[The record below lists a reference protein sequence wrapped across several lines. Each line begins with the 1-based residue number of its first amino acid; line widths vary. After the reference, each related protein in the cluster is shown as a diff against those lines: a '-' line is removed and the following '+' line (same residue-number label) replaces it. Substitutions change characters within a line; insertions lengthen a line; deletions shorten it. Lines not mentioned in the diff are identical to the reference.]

1 MTPEPP
7 TIAHLKGHGLEG
19 LFVTCTNAACLHA
32 TAFTFTALGLRDDLQ
47 FGRPRDVPRGPFA
60 RDAVPQP

>member
-19 LFVTCTNAACLHA
+19 LFA
-32 TAFTFTALGLRDDLQ
+32 TFATSPHSARARDDMVHS
-47 FGRPRDVPRGPFA
+47 RRA
-60 RDAVPQP
+60 KKT